1 MLSSSPIVDSP
12 KALAIPHYIGQNG
25 CLPSFYVIFTSTHD
39 DLVEMTRHGRWIIT
53 NGSSDQCN
61 GWLQLKTNAFI
72 ESNGWLFKSHCHS
85 TLAKMVAYQWE
96 WFREGCKKKTS
107 LLTDNRIMENILW
120 GPDRPAK
127 KWLWIFR
134 RCIATQALQ
143 RRTLGSKFTRAQFAI
158 LSKPKWLYILNSA
171 NHFAKQP
178 WLMCTHQ
185 IAFSTSFLFCQLSV
199 FRL

>member
-1 MLSSSPIVDSP
+1 MVDSP

-85 TLAKMVAYQWE
+85 TLAKMVACYH
-96 WFREGCKKKTS
+96 FTS
-107 LLTDNRIMENILW
+107 FLRVPVMTWLRWLDMAAGSLPMDRLTNAMGGYNWKPMLSSSAIVDS
-120 GPDRPAK
+120 PKA
-127 KWLWIFR
+127 
-134 RCIATQALQ
+134 IA
-143 RRTLGSKFTRAQFAI
+143 I
-158 LSKPKWLYILNSA
+158 PHWPKWLLTNG
-171 NHFAKQP
+171 N
-178 WLMCTHQ
+178 WLGRV
-185 IAFSTSFLFCQLSV
+185 ARKKPPF
-199 FRL
+199 

>member
-1 MLSSSPIVDSP
+1 MVGYNWKPMLSSSPMVDSS
-12 KALAIPHYIGQNG
+12 KAIAIPQGPKW
-25 CLPSFYVIFTSTHD
+25 LLT
-39 DLVEMTRHGRWIIT
+39 EWI
-53 NGSSDQCN
+53 
-61 GWLQLKTNAFI
+61 
-72 ESNGWLFKSHCHS
+72 
-85 TLAKMVAYQWE
+85 
-96 WFREGCKKKTS
+96 REGCKKKTS
-107 LLTDNRIMENILW
+107 LVMDNGIMEIILW

-199 FRL
+199 FRLWRSGHSPILKHSPRIKKYTFYGCLS